1 MSDLNQNDA
10 WTLIESYF
18 RNHHLERLVRHQIDS
33 YNYFVQ
39 NQIQSTIDMFNP
51 IKNIHSEHDFNSEL
65 NKYNLDMEIE
75 MRNMKLHRPQIY
87 ENNGATKP
95 MMPQEARLRSFTY
108 SVPITVDL
116 YVKSMVIKNGKE
128 LLFEDCI
135 NNVHIGKMPIMLNS
149 CICNLKLNK
158 NIQKG
163 ESE

>member
-1 MSDLNQNDA
+1 MSDLSQTDA

-51 IKNIHSEHDFNSEL
+51 IKNIHSEHDFNVEL

-108 SVPITVDL
+108 NDITVDL
-116 YVKSMVIKNGKE
+116 HIKSNVLKE
-128 LLFEDCI
+128 KEPEIIEYTI
-135 NNVHIGKMPIMLNS
+135 NNVHIGKMR
-149 CICNLKLNK
+149 
-158 NIQKG
+158 
-163 ESE
+163 